1 MNALTLL
8 QRHLCLSSRKL
19 VERHLGHA
27 KKLLLSNEPA
37 DIYCALNLLDTAL
50 KLSPHS
56 EKAIELKARALL
68 CLRRF
73 QDVANLLHEFIPSLK
88 AETLGSGRFFDTE
101 KVKLLEGQPAE
112 YRTEVVSNV
121 RCFSLFPS
129 KGKLWVTFSRKGE
142 REQFRY
148 VVLGQACCH
157 LGMMQDAMV
166 LLSNGK
172 RAASAAVRKHG
183 TSMREDDFILD
194 SMFGPDSDVVNH
206 LLHSI
211 KYLLRRR
218 AAALAAVEAGLY
230 LEAARH
236 LSKIIDGRRG
246 TPQAF
251 ISECCLYQAT
261 AYHAANRLVDAIADC
276 NRCLAL
282 NPMCA
287 EAIDIRA
294 TIYETIGCFDDCLG
308 DLDQL
313 RALYVS
319 GFQNHKS
326 MWFYRPSI
334 VDIDVQGSIDIV
346 NSRLA
351 AVRERWSIH
360 DTTDHHRILGVS
372 RGCSRAEAERALVVL
387 SLKHRPDKAAHFID
401 QCEFVDDRKIE
412 DVKGQ
417 ARLMG
422 SNLFQLIEKSYTGV
436 LALVMEEEM
445 RREMRGNINDL
456 ALCKA
461 ASIMSFWVDTR
472 DIL

>member
-313 RALYVS
+313 RAL
-319 GFQNHKS
+319 
-326 MWFYRPSI
+326 
-334 VDIDVQGSIDIV
+334 
-346 NSRLA
+346 RLA

>member
-1 MNALTLL
+1 MSVVDESDL
-8 QRHLCLSSRKL
+8 L

-27 KKLLLSNEPA
+27 TKLLLSNEPA

-50 KLSPHS
+50 KLSPRS

-88 AETLGSGRFFDTE
+88 TETLRSGTCFDPE
-101 KVKLLEGQPAE
+101 KIKLLEGPPAE
-112 YRTEVVSNV
+112 YRTEGVSNV
-121 RCFSLFPS
+121 RCFSLLPS
-129 KGKLWVTFSRKGE
+129 KGKLWVTFSRKRE
-142 REQFRY
+142 REQWRY
-148 VVLGQACCH
+148 LVLGQACCH

-172 RAASAAVRKHG
+172 RAASAAIRKRS
-183 TSMREDDFILD
+183 TSMREDDFMVD
-194 SMFGPDSDVVNH
+194 SMFGPESDVISH

-218 AAALAAVEAGLY
+218 AAALAALEAGSY

-251 ISECCLYQAT
+251 IAECCLYRAM

-287 EAIDIRA
+287 EALDIRA
-294 TIYETIGCFDDCLG
+294 TLYENIGCFDDCLE

-313 RALYVS
+313 KALYVS
-319 GFQNHKS
+319 GFQNHKF
-326 MWFYRPSI
+326 MWVHRPSI
-334 VDIDVQGSIDIV
+334 VDIDSQGSIDII
-346 NSRLA
+346 NSRIA
-351 AVRERWSIH
+351 VVRERWSIY
-360 DTTDHHRILGVS
+360 DTSDHHRILGVL
-372 RGCSRAEAERALVVL
+372 RGCTRAEAERAFVVL

-401 QCEFVDDRKIE
+401 RCEFVDARKIE

-422 SNLFQLIEKSYTGV
+422 SNLFQLIEKAYAGILT
-436 LALVMEEEM
+436 LVMEEEM
-445 RREMRGNINDL
+445 RRDINVSRKDL
-456 ALCKA
+456 APGGSIACGGNLYGWL
-461 ASIMSFWVDTR
+461 ASE
-472 DIL
+472 L